1 MRSTASLGAILCSAA
16 ALAVAQYTNSSS
28 SSGSDTVQGNDT
40 APFPNVY
47 YPDAVSPNPETE
59 AGSRYNQTSP
69 PKYPSPWGT
78 GAGDWAAAY
87 EKATAMVSQMTL
99 EEKVNITTGEHAL
112 SQGW

>member
-16 ALAVAQYTNSSS
+16 CAVAQYTNSSS
-28 SSGSDTVQGNDT
+28 SGDTVQGNDT

-47 YPDAVSPNPETE
+47 YPDGVSPNPETE
-59 AGSRYNQTSP
+59 AGSQYNQTSP

-87 EKATAMVSQMTL
+87 KKATAMVSQMTL
-99 EEKVNITTGEHAL
+99 EEKVNITTGEHKTK
-112 SQGW
+112 